1 MRVPPPKK
9 LFGGIVPPNN
19 FFGGGTV
26 PPNNFFGGGTVP
38 PNSFILKIKNY
49 IELSEE
55 DEKNGSVTIFRT
67 VIEGGLPLKLNIRK
81 LVALK

>member
-9 LFGGIVPPNN
+9 LFGGIVPPNK

-38 PNSFILKIKNY
+38 PNSFILKRISRVPKLIINQMS
-49 IELSEE
+49 ELK
-55 DEKNGSVTIFRT
+55 DK
-67 VIEGGLPLKLNIRK
+67 
-81 LVALK
+81 